1 MCTKN
6 FVILNLANAYK
17 HVDRIN
23 LAVVMKN
30 GYYLCCNQF
39 NFILA
44 MKNADIFFR
53 RKKIMI
59 ILNA

>member
-6 FVILNLANAYK
+6 FVIILNLANAYN
-17 HVDRIN
+17 HFDRIN

-39 NFILA
+39 NFVLA

-53 RKKIMI
+53 KNKS
-59 ILNA
+59 